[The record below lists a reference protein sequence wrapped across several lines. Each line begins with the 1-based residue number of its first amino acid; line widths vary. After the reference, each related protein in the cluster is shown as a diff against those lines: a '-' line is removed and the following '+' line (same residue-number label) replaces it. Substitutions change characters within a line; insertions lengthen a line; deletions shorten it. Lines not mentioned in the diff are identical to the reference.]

1 MSKELKDLIDSVDY
15 TNKAHSELEN
25 TLSRLKEEIL
35 RLNFTI
41 DEQKIIIQNQ
51 KTKLSEFKENNISE
65 DVFVLKDLITNQRQD
80 IIKKEKDIEI
90 LQQTIAEISKE
101 FENAQNFKEENEELI
116 YTNKVVV
123 QLTEENETNRLEIEN
138 LNNEIKELHEKHVF
152 KEGDIGE
159 ENQDLIDAKKLI
171 FRLTE
176 ENGISRVQIESLK
189 QEIEGLKTNLQENDA
204 AKTQYFSEL
213 DGANKIIDQLTFD
226 KDQYHEKVNYL
237 QQKIEETVKFQK
249 QASPEGVEIG
259 DNLDVFKGNLL
270 RLEVEN
276 TELKDIINTN
286 ISIIESVKQK
296 YAEAKTELDEKEKV
310 IKQKVEEF
318 LKKVS
323 ERDEELDDL
332 NGKLQKIENANKQ
345 LSDLIVELKIREE
358 QVFDNVDSVIT
369 PNQIVF
375 ENFPPTLF
383 FKMYKKL
390 TNDSKD
396 VIVTQ
401 LVEDLSRK
409 NRDLRTYAIKV
420 LSFIKGPKI
429 FNAFKELIKDDDWIV
444 KLYLIKALQNF
455 ENIEKVD
462 ILKELQKDKDI
473 DVREAAQEML
483 SKSSC

>member
-15 TNKAHSELEN
+15 TNKAHSDME
-25 TLSRLKEEIL
+25 TIISRLTEEVQ

-51 KTKLSEFKENNISE
+51 KTKLSEFKENNTPE
-65 DVFVLKDLITNQRQD
+65 DIFVLKDLVTNQRQD

-101 FENAQNFKEENEELI
+101 FENAQTFQEENEELI
-116 YTNKVVV
+116 YTNKVIV
-123 QLTEENETNRLEIEN
+123 QLTEENETNRLEIES
-138 LNNEIKELHEKHVF
+138 LNNKIKELQEELLF

-159 ENQDLIDAKKLI
+159 ENQDLINAKKLI
-171 FRLTE
+171 FQLTE

-189 QEIEGLKTNLQENDA
+189 QEMDKLKTNLQENNA
-204 AKTQYFSEL
+204 AKTQYIHEL
-213 DGANKIIDQLTFD
+213 DEANKIIDQLTFD
-226 KDQYHEKVNYL
+226 NDQYHEKVNYL
-237 QQKIEETVKFQK
+237 QQKIEETVKFHE

-259 DNLDVFKGNLL
+259 DNLEELKGNLL

-276 TELKDIINTN
+276 TELKDITNTN
-286 ISIIESVKQK
+286 ISIIESLKQK
-296 YAEAKTELDEKEKV
+296 
-310 IKQKVEEF
+310 IEEF
-318 LKKVS
+318 LKNIS
-323 ERDEELDDL
+323 ERDEELENLDV
-332 NGKLQKIENANKQ
+332 KLQKIENANKQ
-345 LSDLIVELKIREE
+345 LSDLIVELKVREE
-358 QVFDNVDSVIT
+358 QVFDNIEPVII
-369 PNQIVF
+369 PDQIVF

-383 FKMYKKL
+383 FKMYKEL

-396 VIVTQ
+396 VIVAQ
-401 LVEDLSRK
+401 LVEDLSRS

-420 LSFIKGPKI
+420 LSFIKGPKV
-429 FNAFKELIKDDDWIV
+429 FDAFKGLVKDDDWIV

-462 ILKELQKDKDI
+462 MLKELQRDKDI
-473 DVREAAQEML
+473 DVREAAIDML

>member
-15 TNKAHSELEN
+15 TNKAHSDLE
-25 TLSRLKEEIL
+25 TIISRLKEEVQ

-51 KTKLSEFKENNISE
+51 KTKLSEFKENNIPE
-65 DVFVLKDLITNQRQD
+65 DTLVLKDLVTNQRQD

-101 FENAQNFKEENEELI
+101 FENAQNFNEENEELI
-116 YTNKVVV
+116 YANKVIV

-138 LNNEIKELHEKHVF
+138 MNNKIKELQEKLVF

-159 ENQDLIDAKKLI
+159 ENQDLINAKKLI
-171 FRLTE
+171 FQLTE
-176 ENGISRVQIESLK
+176 ENGISHVQIESLK
-189 QEIEGLKTNLQENDA
+189 QELEGLKTNLQENDA
-204 AKTQYFSEL
+204 AKTQYIHEL
-213 DGANKIIDQLTFD
+213 DEANKIIDQLTFD
-226 KDQYHEKVNYL
+226 NDQYHEKVNYL
-237 QQKIEETVKFQK
+237 QQKIEETVKFHE

-259 DNLDVFKGNLL
+259 DNLEDLKGNLL

-286 ISIIESVKQK
+286 ISIIESLKQK
-296 YAEAKTELDEKEKV
+296 
-310 IKQKVEEF
+310 IEEF
-318 LKKVS
+318 LEKIT
-323 ERDEELDDL
+323 ERDEELENL
-332 NGKLQKIENANKQ
+332 NVKYQKIENANKQ
-345 LSDLIVELKIREE
+345 LSDLIVELKVREE
-358 QVFDNVDSVIT
+358 QVFDNIEPVIT
-369 PNQIVF
+369 HDQIVF

-383 FKMYKKL
+383 FKMYKEL

-396 VIVTQ
+396 VIVAQ
-401 LVEDLSRK
+401 LVEDLSRS

-420 LSFIKGPKI
+420 LSFIKGPKV
-429 FNAFKELIKDDDWIV
+429 FDAFKGLVKDHDWIV

-462 ILKELQKDKDI
+462 MLKELQRDNDI
-473 DVREAAQEML
+473 DVREAAIDML